1 MFFLNIC
8 INYPFTSQNTSH
20 KEISSLI
27 KTVFVLQNFKCR
39 IFILTYPMRKKNT
52 FKWEIL

>member
-20 KEISSLI
+20 REISSLI
-27 KTVFVLQNFKCR
+27 KIVFVLQNFKCR
-39 IFILTYPMRKKNT
+39 ILILTYPVSKKNT
-52 FKWEIL
+52 LKWEIL